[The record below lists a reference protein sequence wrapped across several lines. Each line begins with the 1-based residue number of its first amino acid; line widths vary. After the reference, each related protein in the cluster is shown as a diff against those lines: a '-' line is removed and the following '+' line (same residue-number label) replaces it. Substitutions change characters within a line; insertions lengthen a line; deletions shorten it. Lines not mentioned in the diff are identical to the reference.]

1 MILPHQL
8 NMFSSK
14 ACLLALSLVVN
25 LATVN
30 ATGLGLAEI
39 DLVFPR
45 NDTFEP
51 MQLMPIVFAVKN
63 NPAFQQISPSM
74 TYRVG
79 LLHRGKGKNSTF
91 LPLQPLSTDNLVDN
105 KTETQFVHFGIA
117 NQFNTENTWEF
128 GWSMSWSNCSTSDN
142 GTDYDNAHTRNDV
155 DGFHERSYDVY
166 QSIIFTTKKG
176 GRQANLTTLTTD
188 EDCGKTPAFAFDVI
202 QTLTIP
208 TETFPGQS
216 DDGAPKCALLASPAP
231 IPSPCKASVA
241 PEAASSISSSLIS
254 HECTAATPAVSCP
267 PKTDGAVRSLGQ
279 AAWSIAAAAWLLCSI
294 FC

>member
-1 MILPHQL
+1 
-8 NMFSSK
+8 MFSFK
-14 ACLLALSLVVN
+14 ACLLALSLEVN
-25 LATVN
+25 LAAVN
-30 ATGLGLAEI
+30 ATELGLAEI

-74 TYRVG
+74 SYRAG

-91 LPLQPLSTDNLVDN
+91 LHLQPISTDDLVDN

-117 NQFNTENTWEF
+117 NQFNTENIWKF
-128 GWSMSWSNCSTSDN
+128 GPSMSWSNCSTSDN
-142 GTDYDNAHTRNDV
+142 GADYDNVHTRNDV
-155 DGFHERSYDVY
+155 VGFHERYYDVY
-166 QSIIFTTKKG
+166 QSITFTTRQR

-188 EDCGKTPAFAFDVI
+188 EGCGKTPAFAFDVI

-208 TETFPGQS
+208 TEFFPGQS
-216 DDGAPKCALLASPAP
+216 DEGAPKCALLASPAP
-231 IPSPCKASVA
+231 TPSPCKASVA

-279 AAWSIAAAAWLLCSI
+279 AAWWTAAAAWLLCSM
-294 FC
+294 CY

>member
-1 MILPHQL
+1 
-8 NMFSSK
+8 MFSFK
-14 ACLLALSLVVN
+14 ACLLALSVVVN

-51 MQLMPIVFAVKN
+51 MPLMPIVFAVKN

-74 TYRVG
+74 TYKVG
-79 LLHRGKGKNSTF
+79 LLHRGKGGNSTF
-91 LPLQPLSTDNLVDN
+91 LPLQPLSTDDLVDN
-105 KTETQFVHFGIA
+105 KTETQFVYFGIA
-117 NQFNTENTWEF
+117 NHFNTENTWEF

-155 DGFHERSYDVY
+155 DGFHERYYDVY

-188 EDCGKTPAFAFDVI
+188 EDCGKTPAFAFEVI
-202 QTLTIP
+202 QTLTNP
-208 TETFPGQS
+208 TETFLGQS
-216 DDGAPKCALLASPAP
+216 DRGPRNVLFSQAPHPLSVLVKLAWRLKRPRASPR
-231 IPSPCKASVA
+231 V
-241 PEAASSISSSLIS
+241 
-254 HECTAATPAVSCP
+254 
-267 PKTDGAVRSLGQ
+267 
-279 AAWSIAAAAWLLCSI
+279 
-294 FC
+294 